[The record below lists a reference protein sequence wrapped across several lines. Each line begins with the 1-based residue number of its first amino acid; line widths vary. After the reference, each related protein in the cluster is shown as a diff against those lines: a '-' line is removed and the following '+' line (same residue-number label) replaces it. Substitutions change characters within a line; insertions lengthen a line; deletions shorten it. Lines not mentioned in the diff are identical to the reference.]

1 MRRAA
6 RLSVHDF
13 ATQDTYDES
22 AQLLSR
28 GVWFEVA
35 LEADTPY
42 RCRLSWVSPM
52 RTRFL
57 FTNREGFDAFV
68 RSEREVATM
77 LRDGQLRMLEQTPIV
92 ERALHQLMADKS
104 DNLHLQA

>member
-1 MRRAA
+1 MD
-6 RLSVHDF
+6 DF
-13 ATQDTYDES
+13 DAG
-22 AQLLSR
+22 AQLLTR

-35 LEADTPY
+35 EPGATAY

-68 RSEREVATM
+68 RSERELSAM
-77 LRDGQLRMLEQTPIV
+77 LRQGRMRVLDNEAIV
-92 ERALHQLMADKS
+92 GRALERIMVAGELQLA
-104 DNLHLQA
+104 A

>member
-1 MRRAA
+1 MD
-6 RLSVHDF
+6 DF
-13 ATQDTYDES
+13 DAS
-22 AQLLSR
+22 AQLLTR

-35 LEADTPY
+35 EPGTAPH

-68 RSEREVATM
+68 RSEREVANM
-77 LRDGQLRMLEQTPIV
+77 LRLGHLQLLEQAPIV
-92 ERALHQLMADKS
+92 ERALNRLMADN
-104 DNLHLQA
+104 DDGLRLQA